1 MEFPFMYQYF
11 VFAIFAVFLL
21 TLSPSPSHA
30 VMAIETIT
38 GIKEEVYDDDF
49 DLEDEFEDPSET
61 ERFDPL
67 SGYNRFMTKVNDKLY
82 FWALKPVAKGYK
94 KVVPETGRVAINRF
108 FNNLLFPVRF
118 VNNVLQ
124 FKVKEAGTELGRFCI
139 NSTVGILGFRDP
151 AKDWLG
157 LEAYPEDFGQTLGHY
172 GIGGGFHIVLPILG
186 PSNLRDTIAFVPD
199 HFLDPVT
206 YVKDDESELGIR
218 AFNTINYSSLHI
230 GEYESLK
237 KDALD
242 LYTFLRDAYEQ
253 KREKDIKE

>member
-1 MEFPFMYQYF
+1 MKKHII
-11 VFAIFAVFLL
+11 FAILALFM
-21 TLSPSPSHA
+21 LSISPLYA
-30 VMAIETIT
+30 ATAIETMTDIT
-38 GIKEEVYDDDF
+38 EEVYDDDF

-82 FWALKPVAKGYK
+82 FWALKPVAKGYR
-94 KVVPETGRVAINRF
+94 KVVPKTGRVAVGRF
-108 FNNLLFPVRF
+108 FNNLLFPLRF

-124 FKVKEAGTELGRFCI
+124 FKFKGAGTELGRFCL
-139 NSTVGILGFRDP
+139 NTTVGILGFRDP
-151 AKDWLG
+151 AKDWFDLK
-157 LEAYPEDFGQTLGHY
+157 AYPEDFGQTLGHY
-172 GIGGGFHIVLPILG
+172 GVGGGFHIVLPFLG
-186 PSNLRDTIAFVPD
+186 PSNLRDSIALVPD
-199 HFLDPVT
+199 YYLDPVT

-218 AFNTINYSSLHI
+218 AIDTINYASLHI

-237 KDALD
+237 KDSLD

>member
-1 MEFPFMYQYF
+1 MFQQIA
-11 VFAIFAVFLL
+11 FAILALFI
-21 TLSPSPSHA
+21 LSVSPVHA
-30 VMAIETIT
+30 ATAIETIT
-38 GIKEEVYDDDF
+38 DIKGDVYEDDF
-49 DLEDEFEDPSET
+49 GLEGEFEDPVDT

-82 FWALKPVAKGYK
+82 FYALKPVAKGYR
-94 KVVPETGRVAINRF
+94 KVVPETGRVAVGRF
-108 FNNLLFPVRF
+108 FTNLLFPVRF

-124 FKVKEAGTELGRFCI
+124 LKIKEAGTELGRFCL

-172 GIGGGFHIVLPILG
+172 GVGGGFHIVLPILG
-186 PSNLRDTIAFVPD
+186 PSNLRDTIALAPD

-218 AFNTINYSSLHI
+218 AFNTINYTSLHI

-242 LYTFLRDAYEQ
+242 LYTFIRDAYEQ
-253 KREKDIKE
+253 KREKDIEE